1 MFIHG
6 MRRRGGALHGLGGA
20 PCSVCRAS
28 VIVEPQ
34 MLNTGVSPSS
44 GWWRWGVLRDW
55 QPLFVFFLCSL
66 GLWFHIPPTSF
77 HCWGWQLFLLYK
89 EKVPRR
95 NFSRVLASFW
105 LAWLCLLSDNF
116 KTDKSP
122 HLSSDLEGQ
131 MSSWTRDTERSNET
145 WRAEVEMEGKTSL
158 EAMKPPRWHLRCL
171 LCLRQMMSLSQ
182 ASYLT
187 VPRTSAKCR
196 VFAGGLAAFFTC
208 LLSVNTSVIC
218 VIHSTC
224 IRAMVWL
231 IDPDARAHKCRRKC
245 HFSSVGGNAEIK
257 FLPRTS
263 ITQWMIRVPE
273 KSQKLD
279 YCWWW

>member
-1 MFIHG
+1 
-6 MRRRGGALHGLGGA
+6 
-20 PCSVCRAS
+20 
-28 VIVEPQ
+28 

-44 GWWRWGVLRDW
+44 GWWRWDVLRNW

-95 NFSRVLASFW
+95 NFLRVLASFW

-131 MSSWTRDTERSNET
+131 VSSWTRDTERSNET
-145 WRAEVEMEGKTSL
+145 WRAEVEMEGKTYL

-182 ASYLT
+182 ASDSSSDIRQVLGLCWG
-187 VPRTSAKCR
+187 PGSILH
-196 VFAGGLAAFFTC
+196 VFALGKHISDLCDSLHMHKGYGLADRSGCQGPQMQEKMPF
-208 LLSVNTSVIC
+208 LIC
-218 VIHSTC
+218 G
-224 IRAMVWL
+224 WEL
-231 IDPDARAHKCRRKC
+231 
-245 HFSSVGGNAEIK
+245 GNQK
-257 FLPRTS
+257 FLPRMS